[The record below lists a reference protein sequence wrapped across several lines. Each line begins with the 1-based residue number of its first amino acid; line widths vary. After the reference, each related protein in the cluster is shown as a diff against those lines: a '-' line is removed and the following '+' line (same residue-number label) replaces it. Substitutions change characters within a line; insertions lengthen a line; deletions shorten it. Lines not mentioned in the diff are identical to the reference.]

1 MCKAKSAKAQS
12 LYYWNMDGKNL
23 MLVLDIELP
32 DDKNIQRQLR

>member
-1 MCKAKSAKAQS
+1 
-12 LYYWNMDGKNL
+12 MDGKNL